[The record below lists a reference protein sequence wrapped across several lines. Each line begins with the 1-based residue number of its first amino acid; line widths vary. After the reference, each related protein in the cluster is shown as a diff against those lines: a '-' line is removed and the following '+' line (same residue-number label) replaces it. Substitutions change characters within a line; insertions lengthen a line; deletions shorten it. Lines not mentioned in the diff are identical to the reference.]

1 MTKAEKP
8 YGTWPSPITAEDVA
22 AIPGAPQWPSV
33 VGEQTWWCAPD
44 PATATV
50 GLMWRG
56 TDGVVRPVLGPG
68 WPVGNKALGYG
79 GRPYLATPEF
89 AVFSRSSDQRLYLIT
104 DMPADAT
111 PPDTTA
117 AAEPSADSPDS
128 PDSAP
133 EPTPLTPADPE
144 GVTRT
149 NYSDPILGPS
159 GTEIWAIREVTELTE
174 ELTDPAPRTKRD
186 VVAIPLSGAAADD
199 PTALRVVARSHHFL
213 STIRLSPDR
222 TRLAWLGWNHPAM
235 PWETTDLMVASIV
248 DGVAVAQARVLGGDE
263 GGVGTQVAVAQ
274 AEWADAD
281 SLYALADPDGWWNL
295 FRVDLAGDET
305 AATNV
310 FPTESEC
317 GHPIWRVGS
326 TSFAVTDAGV
336 VLRRSLGAETLI
348 RWDPETGQTTDL
360 APDWTEFANSVSGTG
375 TAIVAVAASPTE
387 PSTPL
392 RIDVA
397 SRRLTRCVE
406 RTEYPHEAWVS
417 RPERRHV
424 EVEGGWQV
432 PYIYYPPTNPE
443 YQGPS
448 EVPPPLLIDV
458 HGGPTSGTVATR
470 YLNFALFTSRGY
482 AVATVDYGGSTGY
495 GRAYR
500 DRLRHTWG
508 RTDVEDSVA
517 VARALAAA
525 GLADPARTGIR
536 GGSAGGW
543 TTLAALAHS
552 DHFACGTVYFPIS
565 DPASWYDE
573 QTHDF
578 ESRYIHYLVGDPDQD
593 TERFA
598 RVSPLAHAA
607 EITAPFIM
615 LQGLDDVICRP
626 DQADR
631 LVKAVEAVNPGLV
644 RAYHRFPGEGHG
656 FRKDE
661 TMTVCLQAE
670 LDLYASVLGA

>member
-1 MTKAEKP
+1 VTKAVEP
-8 YGTWPSPITAEDVA
+8 FGTWPSPITAEDVA
-22 AIPGAPQWPSV
+22 AIPGAPQWPSI

-50 GLMWRG
+50 VLTRRG
-56 TDGVVRPVLGPG
+56 ADGGVRPVLGPN
-68 WPVGNKALGYG
+68 WPVGNKAIGYG
-79 GRPYLATPEF
+79 GRPYLALPEPEL
-89 AVFSRSSDQRLYLIT
+89 AVFSCSRDQRLYLLPDALT
-104 DMPADAT
+104 ANPAT
-111 PPDTTA
+111 
-117 AAEPSADSPDS
+117 EPL
-128 PDSAP
+128 
-133 EPTPLTPADPE
+133 PLTPADPE

-149 NYSDPILGPS
+149 NYSDPILGPT
-159 GTEIWAIREVTELTE
+159 GTEVWAIREVYVVAQSTQLTE
-174 ELTDPAPRTKRD
+174 ELTDPASRTTRD
-186 VVAIPLSGAAADD
+186 VVAVPLDGAAADD
-199 PTALRVVARSHHFL
+199 PAALRVVARSHHFL
-213 STIRLSPDR
+213 STIRLSPDG
-222 TRLAWLGWNHPAM
+222 TRLSWLGWDHPVM
-235 PWETTDLMVASIV
+235 PWESTDLMVASIV
-248 DGVAVAQARVLGGDE
+248 DGVAVAQVRVLGRGE
-263 GGVGTQVAVAQ
+263 GSVGTPVAVAQ
-274 AEWADAD
+274 AEWADVD

-295 FRVDLAGDET
+295 FRVDLAGEET

-310 FPTESEC
+310 FPIEAEC

-336 VLRRSLGAETLI
+336 VLRRSLGDEALI
-348 RWDPETGQTTDL
+348 LWDPETGHTTDL
-360 APDWTEFANSVSGTG
+360 AADWTEFATSGGGGTG
-375 TAIVAVAASPTE
+375 GGTEIAVVAASPTE

-397 SRRLTRCVE
+397 RRHTLRCVE
-406 RTEYPHEAWVS
+406 RTVYPHEAWVAV
-417 RPERRHV
+417 PERRYV
-424 EVEGGWQV
+424 QVEGGWQV
-432 PYIYYPPTNPE
+432 PYIYHPPTNSG

-448 EVPPPLLIDV
+448 DTPPPLLIDV
-458 HGGPTSGTVATR
+458 HGGPTSSTTATR

-482 AVATVDYGGSTGY
+482 AVASVDYGGSTGY

-508 RTDVEDSVA
+508 VTDVEDSVA

-525 GLADPARTGIR
+525 GLADPDRTAIR

-552 DHFACGTVYFPIS
+552 DYFACGTVYFPIS
-565 DPASWYDE
+565 DPATWFDE

-578 ESRYIHYLVGDPDQD
+578 ESRYIHYLVGDPEKDAD
-593 TERFA
+593 CFA

-631 LVKAVEAVNPGLV
+631 LVKAVEAVNPGLC